1 MQKCP
6 KCGRTFEND
15 TQKFCTHDGG
25 RLEQE
30 IPSASSQAPTTY
42 DLNQAGSAD
51 PFDPE
56 ATVTR
61 MPDLN
66 KTVAAMPTSEIRS
79 KETGPAMP
87 PPVAPPSAAPQPP
100 PPPSSQEQREQ
111 AQTVAFNQ
119 SPPQTSPPPQPYY
132 PQQPLGA
139 QQQQPPMQPPS
150 QHQQPYQPQQ
160 QQYAPAPPPQHQMQ
174 QQQSPHQQPPAQAP
188 AATGKKS
195 SKVPLIIGLVVVLLA
210 GGAAAW
216 YFLIYKKGKVES
228 SSNTNVAN
236 TNTTVNT
243 NAAANTNQNANTVA
257 NANTSATPTPEPPP
271 PNATHFVNSKDNL
284 DGKLAEKYSDFSFYY
299 PNDWERDPKS
309 GVAGASNFVRVERRL
324 PPDFTQENFAV
335 SWYDSKGTL
344 EEDEKSVFPKLIESW
359 KAKLA
364 KAYPDFEVLS
374 EGGVTINKL
383 NGHELKFKSVSK
395 GTEKGDITL
404 WGWVVFL
411 PPGKEGETNGL
422 QLLMLTTSLAPELK
436 SAEDVGVKGELPVI
450 LNSFKMEKD

>member
-42 DLNQAGSAD
+42 DLNQAAGAD
-51 PFDPE
+51 AFDPE

-79 KETGPAMP
+79 KDTGPASP
-87 PPVAPPSAAPQPP
+87 PPVAPPTAAPQPP
-100 PPPSSQEQREQ
+100 LTQEQRGQ

-119 SPPQTSPPPQPYY
+119 PPTPTPPMPQPYN

-139 QQQQPPMQPPS
+139 PPQPPMQPP
-150 QHQQPYQPQQ
+150 QQPQAYQP
-160 QQYAPAPPPQHQMQ
+160 QQYAPAPLPQHQMPPQ
-174 QQQSPHQQPPAQAP
+174 QQAPQAP

-195 SKVPLIIGLVVVLLA
+195 SKLPLIIGLVVVLLA

-216 YFLIYKKGKVES
+216 YFLIYKKGKAAS
-228 SSNTNVAN
+228 NNNTNVAN
-236 TNTTVNT
+236 TNTTTNT
-243 NAAANTNQNANTVA
+243 NATANTNGNTNTTA
-257 NANTSATPTPEPPP
+257 NANTSATPTPTPEPPP
-271 PNATHFVNSKDNL
+271 PNSTHFVNSKDNL

-374 EGGVTINKL
+374 EGDVTINKL

-411 PPGKEGETNGL
+411 PPGKEGDTNGL

-450 LNSFKMEKD
+450 LNSFKMGKE

>member
-42 DLNQAGSAD
+42 DLNQSGGAD

-56 ATVTR
+56 ATVSR

-87 PPVAPPSAAPQPP
+87 PPVAPPPAAPQPP
-100 PPPSSQEQREQ
+100 PPPSTQEQREQ

-119 SPPQTSPPPQPYY
+119 SPPQTSPPPQQYY
-132 PQQPLGA
+132 PQQPSGA

-150 QHQQPYQPQQ
+150 QQPYQPQQ
-160 QQYAPAPPPQHQMQ
+160 QYAPGPPPQHQMQ
-174 QQQSPHQQPPAQAP
+174 QHQQPPAQAP

-195 SKVPLIIGLVVVLLA
+195 SKLPLIIGLVVVLLA

-216 YFLIYKKGKVES
+216 YFLIYKKGKAES
-228 SSNTNVAN
+228 NSNANVAN
-236 TNTTVNT
+236 TNTSVNT
-243 NAAANTNQNANTVA
+243 NASANTNGNANTTA

-271 PNATHFVNSKDNL
+271 PNSTHFVNSKDNL

-450 LNSFKMEKD
+450 LNSFKMGKD